1 MLSIIVPHFRTPEF
15 IRLCLRSLRKYS
27 RGPVE
32 LIVVD
37 NGSADGSLDYLRSL
51 RGITLIENRSGSR
64 GSLAQWEAMDLGIR
78 RALGE
83 WICLFHSDAIVL
95 TAGWDLAL
103 LERAKGAG
111 AIGLG
116 TTVRDLN
123 RFEPAGE
130 RLRRRFYEWR
140 SGLLG
145 RLRPAKGPVK
155 LMSFCCLLR
164 GDFLRG
170 SGFTLATAPGDALS
184 ILYHQEIAG
193 RHPFLLL
200 GRRELEPLV
209 WHTSNTTS
217 IVTGQMADPRLVEK
231 FARKSGL
238 IWSQPEVQAI
248 LQDDTL
254 DD

>member
-1 MLSIIVPHFRTPEF
+1 MLSIIIPHYRTEAF

-32 LIVVD
+32 AIVVD
-37 NGSADGSLDYLRSL
+37 NGSADESL
-51 RGITLIENRSGSR
+51 RYLKRLGWITLLENGSGSR

-78 RALGE
+78 RAAGE
-83 WICLFHSDAIVL
+83 WICLFHSDTIVL
-95 TAGWDLAL
+95 EPGWDLAL
-103 LERAKGAG
+103 LARVQAAG
-111 AIGLG
+111 AVGLG

-145 RLRPAKGPVK
+145 RFRPARGPAK
-155 LMSFCCLLR
+155 LISACCLLR
-164 GDFLRG
+164 TELLRET
-170 SGFTLATAPGDALS
+170 GFTLATAAGDALS
-184 ILYHQEIAG
+184 VLYHQEIAG
-193 RHPFLLL
+193 RRPFLLV
-200 GRRELEPLV
+200 GRRELEPLL

-231 FARKSGL
+231 FTRKSEL
-238 IWSQPEVQAI
+238 IWNQPAVRAI
-248 LQDDTL
+248 LADGTL